1 VEVEVH
7 LYSILRERLP
17 SESKG
22 IARVTMPEGATVADL
37 LARFE
42 IDQPVVVVV
51 NGSRVRDRLEKL
63 QTGDVVGIFTPVA
76 GG

>member
-1 VEVEVH
+1 
-7 LYSILRERLP
+7 
-17 SESKG
+17 
-22 IARVTMPEGATVADL
+22 MPEGATVADL

-51 NGSRVRDRLEKL
+51 NGSRVRDRLEEL
-63 QTGDVVGIFTPVA
+63 QAGAIVGMFTPVA

>member
-1 VEVEVH
+1 MEVEVH

-17 SESKG
+17 SECKG
-22 IARVTMPEGATVADL
+22 VARVTMPERATVADL

-51 NGSRVRDRLEKL
+51 NGSRVRDRLEEL
-63 QTGDVVGIFTPVA
+63 QADATVGIFTPVA

>member
-1 VEVEVH
+1 
-7 LYSILRERLP
+7 
-17 SESKG
+17 
-22 IARVTMPEGATVADL
+22 MPEGATVTDL

-63 QTGDVVGIFTPVA
+63 QTGDIAGIFTPVA